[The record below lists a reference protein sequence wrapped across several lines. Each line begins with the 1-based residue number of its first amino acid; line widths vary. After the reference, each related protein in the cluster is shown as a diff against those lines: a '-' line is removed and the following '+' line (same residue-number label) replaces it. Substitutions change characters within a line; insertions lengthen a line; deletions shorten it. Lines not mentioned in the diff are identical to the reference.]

1 MNTRL
6 ISTGICQRGSA
17 EKSDNKTRMEKSRL
31 LRDYF
36 WETLLREK
44 KLKWASVPAMTPTG
58 ILRSAEVELRG
69 ISGKG
74 IGVFAKKSIDR
85 GTIFGYG
92 GVHVCSDYF
101 RANQKRLSRVSYV
114 ILLSSG
120 AYIDPHPSCGQ
131 NHVLWIGSNNICACN
146 NILMMMHAA
155 EGSTR
160 HVLAVRDG
168 IVIDSLHR
176 DHIISIKSF
185 HLSLLDRGQKY
196 YKYITNILQI
206 YYIIY
211 IKNYY
216 YY

>member
-1 MNTRL
+1 MYRTLVFVKFVFHTHTTEWRHERRNSLRSWDLRIFHKKVFFHSITSILCAGHFARFLRFGTKTYRNGVRFMNTRL

-44 KLKWASVPAMTPTG
+44 KLKWASVPAITPTW

-74 IGVFAKKSIDR
+74 IGIFAKKSIDR

-101 RANQKRLSRVSYV
+101 RANQKRLSRVS
-114 ILLSSG
+114 
-120 AYIDPHPSCGQ
+120 
-131 NHVLWIGSNNICACN
+131 
-146 NILMMMHAA
+146 
-155 EGSTR
+155 
-160 HVLAVRDG
+160 
-168 IVIDSLHR
+168 
-176 DHIISIKSF
+176 
-185 HLSLLDRGQKY
+185 
-196 YKYITNILQI
+196 
-206 YYIIY
+206 
-211 IKNYY
+211 
-216 YY
+216 